1 MSSNLNSSLED
12 LLNYVCESLGSQTG
26 AKDDQVDDN
35 VGPSNEEYDFL
46 GFDSQIHNK
55 NNVEVSA
62 SSTLRE
68 RPKRTLRPS
77 RRPMDDQYD
86 WAIE

>member
-1 MSSNLNSSLED
+1 MSL
-12 LLNYVCESLGSQTG
+12 TG
-26 AKDDQVDDN
+26 AKNDQADDDA
-35 VGPSNEEYDFL
+35 GSSNEEYDFL
-46 GFDSQIHNK
+46 GFDPQLPN

-86 WAIE
+86 WERD